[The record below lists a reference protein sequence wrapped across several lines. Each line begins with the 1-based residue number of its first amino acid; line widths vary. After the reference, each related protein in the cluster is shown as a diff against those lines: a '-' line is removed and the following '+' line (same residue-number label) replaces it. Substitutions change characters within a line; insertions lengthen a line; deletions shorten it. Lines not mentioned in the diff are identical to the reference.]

1 MSNNRIIGQCSLQ
14 RKNTMMMRKSNH
26 SLYHATVTKFN
37 LGTPSW
43 KEVQGPLSSF
53 STHGEFTLSIIEKKQ
68 NKIKPITWKT
78 QSLIVLTCKVEI
90 TILYSP

>member
-1 MSNNRIIGQCSLQ
+1 
-14 RKNTMMMRKSNH
+14 MMMRKSNH

-53 STHGEFTLSIIEKKQ
+53 STHGKFTLSIIEKKK
-68 NKIKPITWKT
+68 NKTNNLENSKPHCTY
-78 QSLIVLTCKVEI
+78 L
-90 TILYSP
+90 